1 MRLFC
6 MTRGGIQWSRI
17 KQSIERHIF
26 KRKERKSNLFN
37 SLISETGS
45 SALTLTK
52 DDLERLFA

>member
-1 MRLFC
+1 

-26 KRKERKSNLFN
+26 KRKERKERKSNLFN